1 MSDITKLSM
10 RTYLE
15 KLASDAP
22 TPGGGSA
29 SAMAGALAA
38 ALASM
43 VANLTIGKKKFAACE
58 AEAVELEAQATQL
71 REKMLQLSDEDAKA
85 FQAFMACYRLPKN
98 TEEEQWLRK
107 QYISAAAKNAA
118 AVPYQIAETALDIL
132 RMTVRLGKIGNPNVV
147 SDATVSALLARAA
160 LRGSVY
166 NVLINLK
173 LTADPAYNVNM
184 ENRLEV
190 LQAEAVQLER
200 LAIQATS
207 DVIEA

>member
-1 MSDITKLSM
+1 MSDITRLSM

-43 VANLTIGKKKFAACE
+43 VANLTIGKERFKEHE
-58 AEAVELEAQATQL
+58 AEAIALEEQATSL
-71 REKMLQLSDEDAKA
+71 RERMLTLSDEDAKV
-85 FQAFMACYRLPKN
+85 FQEFMVCYKLPKK

-107 QYISAAAKNAA
+107 QYMSAAAKKAA
-118 AVPYQIAETALDIL
+118 SVPYQIAQAALEIL
-132 RMTVRLGKIGNPNVV
+132 QMTVRLGKIGNPNVV

-166 NVLINLK
+166 NVLINLQ
-173 LTADPAYNVNM
+173 LTADPAFNLQM
-184 ENRLEV
+184 ETDLEK
-190 LQAEAVQLER
+190 LQAEAVELER
-200 LAIQATS
+200 LAIQATA

>member
-1 MSDITKLSM
+1 MNDITKLSM

-29 SAMAGALAA
+29 SAIAGALAA

-43 VANLTIGKKKFAACE
+43 VANLTIGKEKFSACE
-58 AEAVELEAQATQL
+58 AEAVELEAQAREL
-71 REKMLQLSDEDAKA
+71 RGRMLELSDEDAKV
-85 FQAFMACYRLPKN
+85 FQAFMACYKLPKR
-98 TEEEQWLRK
+98 TEEEKWLRK

-118 AVPYQIAETALDIL
+118 NVPYQIAETALQIL

-173 LTADPAYNVNM
+173 LTADPTYNVTM
-184 ENRLEV
+184 ETKLDV
-190 LQAEAVQLER
+190 LQSEAVELER
-200 LAIQATS
+200 QAIQATA